1 MSGLHQIPIS
11 QHYSTIDTNAF
22 AKPKTENPG
31 KAQIKPEL
39 TAKVSLEGLSRNKMR
54 VVPGL
59 PGKVMSLASQY
70 LPRAVLAPIVGNAY
84 KKMGGG

>member
-1 MSGLHQIPIS
+1 MIDDHALAGIADFVDSSAVEKLVPDYLWVSPEQAAKESLDGL
-11 QHYSTIDTNAF
+11 
-22 AKPKTENPG
+22 K
-31 KAQIKPEL
+31 
-39 TAKVSLEGLSRNKMR
+39 RNKMR

-70 LPRAVLAPIVGNAY
+70 LPRAILAPIVGNAY